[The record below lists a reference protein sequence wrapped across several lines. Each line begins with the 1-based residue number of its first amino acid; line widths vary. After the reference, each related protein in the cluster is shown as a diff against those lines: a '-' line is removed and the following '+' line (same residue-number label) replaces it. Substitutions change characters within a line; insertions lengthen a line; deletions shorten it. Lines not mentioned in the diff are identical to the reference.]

1 MTLDINIP
9 KNGEGLW
16 APKAK
21 DRRAVGMANVNT
33 FKDIMR
39 SFPQLRFFWPN
50 YMMSP
55 WHVQTRIGD
64 EKLNFWPHVLKA
76 NVSGSLSVEGAMRIR
91 FLIENELKNDDIIL
105 IE

>member
-1 MTLDINIP
+1 MKLEIAINP
-9 KNGEGLW
+9 NGEGLW
-16 APKAK
+16 VPKAK

-91 FLIENELKNDDIIL
+91 LLIENELKNDDIIL